1 MKHINE
7 LIGILE
13 GAIFDDIINSN
24 EVDCI
29 KNGLIKIEILLMI
42 HCILN

>member
-29 KNGLIKIEILLMI
+29 KKWVDKKRKR
-42 HCILN
+42 